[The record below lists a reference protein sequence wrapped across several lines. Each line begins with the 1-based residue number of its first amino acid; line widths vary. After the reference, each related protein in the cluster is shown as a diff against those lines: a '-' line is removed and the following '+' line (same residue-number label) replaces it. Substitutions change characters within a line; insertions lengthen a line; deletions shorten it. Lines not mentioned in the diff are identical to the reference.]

1 MANKKI
7 EKRYNDDNFVNPDKK
22 DNPLF
27 DLGVRFMM
35 SKEYS
40 EAWNKVHLFCKH
52 EMQFRRWY
60 NLNSIVHE
68 DKYPKWR
75 GKLVEIIKDII
86 QRQGDVNH
94 GFSLEFSEDYKKI
107 RKFEWDNELIN
118 KLNNNE

>member
-1 MANKKI
+1 MTKI
-7 EKRYNDDNFVNPDKK
+7 QKRYNDDNFMNPNRK

-40 EAWNKVHLFCKH
+40 EAWNKVHQFCKH

-75 GKLVEIIKDII
+75 DKLVEILKDII
-86 QRQGDVNH
+86 QRQGDVNY

-107 RKFEWDNELIN
+107 RKFEWDNKLIN
-118 KLNNNE
+118 KLKNNH